1 MSDSINI
8 GIDLGTTKSV
18 VAVFER
24 GAVRVCRHKLTHKD
38 SLPSAVWVKKEKI
51 VVGDKAREQAFG
63 PNSGDI
69 AFGFKRKMGTA
80 ERLRFGSTEHAYSP
94 VDLSALL
101 LKELRER
108 HLDGDPLEAAVIT
121 VPASF
126 DLRQSSATVEAGKK
140 AGIRQVV
147 LLQEP
152 IAASLAY
159 ANMVSREERPDRPW
173 LVYDLG
179 GGTFDAAIVQVTHG
193 ELKVLDHEGD
203 NYLGGMDI
211 DRAIVEEFIY
221 PRLVQDYGLD
231 EDDLAEFTS
240 AAGRYRRFYGRFLFA
255 AEDAKRELSVET
267 SATLDDLEFGA
278 APEDADDFSVT
289 ITRSD
294 LEGSIRPLIDRT
306 LDLVKRLMTRNQLR
320 PADLAFVLMV
330 GGSTYIPYVRSRVG
344 ELLGIPVQHDV
355 DPVTAIGI
363 GAANFAAT
371 RAKDLGDAEQPLP
384 LFAPRVSMK
393 LAYERASEEAEEI
406 LAARVEGQFQG
417 LFYRIE
423 REDGGFDS
431 GLKPLTERLNEDL
444 PLVPNSFNVFRLKV
458 VDERGSIVEVD
469 VGEIAIAHGK
479 VIPLGQ
485 PLTDNLCLEL
495 DDLTWHRTKLV
506 QILRRGTILPA
517 KTQLTLAATKSLV
530 RGSRDAIVFR
540 VYEGSP
546 ILPPDAAKLVG
557 KLEITGRQIDADI
570 RRGSPITAWV
580 QMDESRT
587 LAVAAEIEATDQRF
601 ETIFNLGERL
611 VETEE
616 LDERVVAI
624 SERISESMVQANA
637 EEAYERS
644 QQLKGL
650 QRRAEKVR
658 DAVLEIPDGD
668 VSDRRYQLD
677 DQLREIAAEYHG
689 LESGTRS
696 KELRNRLDEVV
707 EEAERII
714 GEDGNDLDRRRL
726 ADAQEQALSVRA
738 ELELQTAIEQIE
750 SIRWG
755 VLWRSPRFL
764 VATFQDLSQNHYS
777 RFNDRELADAYIQSG
792 RQAIANQDWMRV
804 QDADFGLIRLLPD
817 REHEE
822 FLRQTGVRLIQ
833 D

>member
-1 MSDSINI
+1 
-8 GIDLGTTKSV
+8 
-18 VAVFER
+18 VFER
-24 GAVRVCRHKLTHKD
+24 GAVRVRRHNVSHKD
-38 SLPSAVWVKKEKI
+38 SLPSAVWIKKDKI
-51 VVGDKAREQAFG
+51 IVGDKALEQAFG
-63 PNSGDI
+63 PNSSDV
-69 AFGFKRKMGTA
+69 AVGFKRKMGTA
-80 ERLRFGSTEHAYSP
+80 ERLRFHSTDRAYSP

-126 DLRQSSATVEAGKK
+126 DLRQSSATVEAGRK

-211 DRAIVEEFIY
+211 DQAIVEEFIY
-221 PRLVQDYGLD
+221 PRLVRDCGLD
-231 EDDLAEFTS
+231 EDDIAEFTS
-240 AAGRYRRFYGRFLFA
+240 AAGRYRRFYGRFRFA
-255 AEDAKRELSVET
+255 AEEAKRELSVKT
-267 SATLDDLEFGA
+267 SATLDELEFGA
-278 APEDADDFSVT
+278 DPDDADDFSVT

-294 LEGSIRPLIDRT
+294 FEGSIRKLIDRT

-344 ELLGIPVQHDV
+344 ELLGIPVRHDV
-355 DPVTAIGI
+355 DPVAAIGI

-384 LFAPRVSMK
+384 LFAPRVSIK
-393 LAYERASEEAEEI
+393 LAYTPASEEAEEI

-469 VGEIAIAHGK
+469 VGEIAIAHGT
-479 VIPLGQ
+479 VIARGQ
-485 PLTDNLCLEL
+485 PLTDNLCLEV
-495 DDLTWHRTKLV
+495 DDLTWRRTKLEEV
-506 QILRRGTILPA
+506 FQRGIILPA
-517 KTQLTLAATKSLV
+517 KKQLTLAATKSLV
-530 RGSRDAIVFR
+530 RGSRDTIEFR
-540 VYEGSP
+540 VCEGSP
-546 ILPPDAAKLVG
+546 TLPPNVATQVG
-557 KLEITGRQIDADI
+557 VLEIRGTEIDADI
-570 RRGSPITAWV
+570 RRGSQITCSV
-580 QMDESRT
+580 RMDENRT
-587 LAVAAEIEATDQRF
+587 LTVVAEIDATDQRF
-601 ETIFNLGERL
+601 EQIFDPGERQ
-611 VETEE
+611 VKMEE
-616 LDERVVAI
+616 LEERADEI
-624 SERISESMVQANA
+624 SQRICESMAQANT

-650 QRRAEKVR
+650 QRRVEKVR
-658 DAVLEIPDGD
+658 DAVLEILDD
-668 VSDRRYQLD
+668 DLSDRRYQLD
-677 DQLREIAAEYHG
+677 DQLREIATEYHG
-689 LESGTRS
+689 LENGTRS

-707 EEAERII
+707 EEADRII

-726 ADAQEQALSVRA
+726 ADAQQQALAARA
-738 ELELQTAIEQIE
+738 ELELQTAIEQVE

-755 VLWRSPRFL
+755 VLWRSPKFL
-764 VATFQDLSQNHYS
+764 VATFQDLGQNYYS
-777 RFNDRELADAYIQSG
+777 RFSDRELADAYIQSG

-804 QDADFGLIRLLPD
+804 HDAVFGLIRLLPD
-817 REHEE
+817 REHQN
-822 FLRQTGVRLIQ
+822 FHGQRGIAPQSS
-833 D
+833 